1 MKNLF
6 KVTPGFALEY
16 SGVCSVLYE
25 LGGLCVMID
34 PGDCLEHS
42 IYVDDPRWDEEPRL
56 FFSPRLRE
64 LDAVVGDD
72 DKLITKLLRAVR
84 LLEPKFLALIGSPVP
99 TVIGTDLKAICRIV
113 EKKTPAI
120 EGGKA
125 MYFVQSFFELFE
137 VMLSYLSNTLSFV
150 RVGAFAVSHA
160 AMMQV
165 VMMLAGAENGQAPNV
180 IVVIVGNL
188 VVMGMEGL
196 IVGIQVLRLQYYEF
210 FSRFYKG
217 DGRKFEPYLSKE
229 ENI

>member
-6 KVTPGFALEY
+6 KVTPGFAPDY

-113 EKKTPAI
+113 EKKTGIPC
-120 EGGKA
+120 
-125 MYFVQSFFELFE
+125 
-137 VMLSYLSNTLSFV
+137 LSFPTTGLKNY
-150 RVGAFAVSHA
+150 VGGEEMAYHSLVKRFVENDDIQKSTC
-160 AMMQV
+160 QIN
-165 VMMLAGAENGQAPNV
+165 LIGATP
-180 IVVIVGNL
+180 ID
-188 VVMGMEGL
+188 M
-196 IVGIQVLRLQYYEF
+196 
-210 FSRFYKG
+210 
-217 DGRKFEPYLSKE
+217 
-229 ENI
+229 

>member
-6 KVTPGFALEY
+6 KVTPGFAPDY

-84 LLEPKFLALIGSPVP
+84 LLDPKFLALIGSPVP
-99 TVIGTDLKAICRIV
+99 TENRNPMPELSHNGI
-113 EKKTPAI
+113 EKLCGWRRDGISFSGKTVCG
-120 EGGKA
+120 E
-125 MYFVQSFFELFE
+125 
-137 VMLSYLSNTLSFV
+137 
-150 RVGAFAVSHA
+150 
-160 AMMQV
+160 
-165 VMMLAGAENGQAPNV
+165 
-180 IVVIVGNL
+180 
-188 VVMGMEGL
+188 
-196 IVGIQVLRLQYYEF
+196 
-210 FSRFYKG
+210 
-217 DGRKFEPYLSKE
+217 
-229 ENI
+229 